1 VSGLAADLQRICRAA
16 AESLPMTGAAVHV
29 MSTVDQGGVAAT
41 SDARSRAVAEAV
53 FTTGEG
59 PSLDAFL
66 SVRPVLISDLQAE
79 GPGRWP
85 GFADIALTAGV
96 AALYSLPLAVGAV
109 QLGVLDLYDGQPRR
123 PVPEDVSLALTFA
136 DLATELL
143 LQGPGDGQALGL
155 NERLMEAFD
164 RRSEIYQAQGMVMVD
179 REVTL
184 AEALSLMRAEAFARG
199 LALIDVA
206 REILAGGRF
215 RPRDSREGEA

>member
-1 VSGLAADLQRICRAA
+1 
-16 AESLPMTGAAVHV
+16 
-29 MSTVDQGGVAAT
+29 
-41 SDARSRAVAEAV
+41 
-53 FTTGEG
+53 
-59 PSLDAFL
+59 
-66 SVRPVLISDLQAE
+66 
-79 GPGRWP
+79 
-85 GFADIALTAGV
+85 
-96 AALYSLPLAVGAV
+96 
-109 QLGVLDLYDGQPRR
+109 
-123 PVPEDVSLALTFA
+123 VSLALTFA